1 MVTRVLTAAL
11 RALALSAVIGGSALA
26 PAPAQA
32 EPEYRRP
39 LVGHEIQRP
48 ATDMRYIPAC
58 AVIEAPRPKVSSGCA
73 KTQVCKAADGR
84 VTKTC
89 TAWSIIR

>member
-1 MVTRVLTAAL
+1 MADRVLTDSI
-11 RALALSAVIGGSALA
+11 RTLALSAVICGAALA
-26 PAPAQA
+26 PAPAAAQ
-32 EPEYRRP
+32 PEYRRP
-39 LVGHEIQRP
+39 PIAREIQRP

-58 AVIEAPRPKVSSGCA
+58 AALEAPRPKVSSGCA

>member
-1 MVTRVLTAAL
+1 MATRVLTAAL
-11 RALALSAVIGGSALA
+11 RALALSALIGGSALG

-39 LVGHEIQRP
+39 SVGREIQRA

-58 AVIEAPRPKVSSGCA
+58 AAIKAARPNVSSGCA

-84 VTKTC
+84 VAKTC